1 MFLDA
6 LDLLALHK
14 LIDDP
19 FETLAA
25 ALYHVDDEHALEIPL
40 ILGNIVSELF
50 VPSANSANKLFVGE
64 FTGDSLRPNQIQVR
78 FDPNDGDVDLE
89 LLDAVSYGFIDL
101 IVGTGLKSD
110 WGVFEE
116 FVTLL
121 IELLLV

>member
-6 LDLLALHK
+6 LDLLALYK

-40 ILGNIVSELF
+40 ILRNIVSELF

-101 IVGTGLKSD
+101 IVGTGFKSD

>member
-6 LDLLALHK
+6 LDLLALYK

-89 LLDAVSYGFIDL
+89 LLDAVSYGLIDL